1 MYTNIESLCCA
12 LEIYIM
18 LHGSII
24 PQFKKENKKK
34 GRINVL

>member
-1 MYTNIESLCCA
+1 MIYTNIESCA
-12 LEIYIM
+12 VHLKLI
-18 LHGSII
+18 LDGSIM